1 MEDKMIKIENPRSV
15 EYQHR
20 YIFPNGRDEFTYT
33 WKAST
38 EKTAIVVTVP
48 EYVYVDIRDNTTAFR
63 KGKLKIAKVEE
74 DEQVKEEIEYLTED
88 VKVYTVKEIT
98 ELLNGN
104 INKLKKELTKDTDK
118 SIIQDFAR
126 VAKDIKLDS
135 RAKLAY
141 LSELMGV
148 EDLEY
153 VFPQEEN

>member
-1 MEDKMIKIENPRSV
+1 MEDKMIKIENPRSI

-38 EKTAIVVTVP
+38 QKTSFVVDVP

-63 KGKLKIAKVEE
+63 KGKLKVAEVEE
-74 DEQVKEEIEYLTED
+74 DVQIKEEIEYLTED
-88 VKVYTVKEIT
+88 IKIYTVKEIT
-98 ELLNGN
+98 DLLNGN
-104 INKLKKELTKDTDK
+104 INKLKKELTKDTEK
-118 SIIQDFAR
+118 SIVQDFAR

-135 RAKLAY
+135 RTKLAY
-141 LSELMGV
+141 LAELMGV

-153 VFPQEEN
+153 VFPQE

>member
-1 MEDKMIKIENPRSV
+1 MEDKMIKIENPRNV

-33 WKAST
+33 WKPST
-38 EKTAIVVTVP
+38 QKSSFVVDIP

-63 KGKLKIAKVEE
+63 RGKLKVSNSEV

-98 ELLNGN
+98 DLLNGN
-104 INKLKKELTKDTDK
+104 INKLKKELTKDTPK
-118 SIIQDFAR
+118 SAIQDFAR

-135 RAKLAY
+135 RTKLAY
-141 LSELMGV
+141 ISELMGV

>member
-1 MEDKMIKIENPRSV
+1 MEDKMIKIENPRSI

-38 EKTAIVVTVP
+38 QKTSFVVDVP

-63 KGKLKIAKVEE
+63 KGKLKVAEA
-74 DEQVKEEIEYLTED
+74 EQDTQIKEEIEYLTDD

-98 ELLNGN
+98 DLLNGN

-141 LSELMGV
+141 LAELMGV

-153 VFPQEEN
+153 VFPQE

>member
-1 MEDKMIKIENPRSV
+1 MIKLENPRNV

-33 WKAST
+33 WRASS
-38 EKTAIVVTVP
+38 EKTPFVVPVP

-63 KGKLKIAKVEE
+63 KGKLIVSKVEE
-74 DEQVKEEIEYLTED
+74 DEQVKEEVESLTD
-88 VKVYTVKEIT
+88 DIKVYTVKEIT

-104 INKLKKELTKDTDK
+104 INKLKKELTKDTPK
-118 SIIQDFAR
+118 SIVEDFAR

-135 RAKLAY
+135 RAKLTY
-141 LSELMGV
+141 LSGLMGV

-153 VFPQEEN
+153 VFPEE